1 MCSLSKYR
9 SKILVYKLLPF
20 VSFNIKFNTDFY
32 KNTIKIKSLYFI
44 YYRVLF
50 NKHRWIMQISHV
62 VTDISMGLKHLLFS
76 KQTKY
81 SLANIVVY
89 SKC

>member
-9 SKILVYKLLPF
+9 SKVLVYKLLSF
-20 VSFNIKFNTDFY
+20 VSLSIKFNIDFY
-32 KNTIKIKSLYFI
+32 KNTIKIKSFYFI
-44 YYRVLF
+44 YYRILF
-50 NKHRWIMQISHV
+50 NKHRWFMQISHL
-62 VTDISMGLKHLLFS
+62 VTDIRVGLKNLLCS

-89 SKC
+89 SEC